1 MAREKDV
8 EENGQGGPM
17 NAVESLDPTTMYLI
31 MPGYAE
37 VHKKEIK
44 NILQNEKAKLCSNK
58 TFSKVFEDVDFNIAF
73 SNSKNLKKLIVRT
86 KL

>member
-1 MAREKDV
+1 
-8 EENGQGGPM
+8 M
-17 NAVESLDPTTMYLI
+17 NKEAAESSKNPTMYLI
-31 MPGYAE
+31 MPGYAT

-58 TFSKVFEDVDFNIAF
+58 TFSKVVDFNIAF

-86 KL
+86 KILNN